1 MEHFR
6 RENLL
11 FESYII
17 RNTKDL
23 GKEDEIDDKKVTK
36 KKKEKNQEKKLLSNE
51 EKYEIANY
59 EAEILK
65 KNIEEGRIKS
75 DAILETL
82 RVPSKTSLF
91 WRKPI
96 WRLPKSGRMPSTSS
110 AKS

>member
-23 GKEDEIDDKKVTK
+23 GKDV
-36 KKKEKNQEKKLLSNE
+36 KNLVIIGRNRRQKSKQEKKNTTQERKVLTNE
-51 EKYEIANY
+51 EKYEIANF
-59 EAEILK
+59 ESEILK
-65 KNIEEGRIKS
+65 KNIDEGRIKS

-82 RVPSKTSLF
+82 RVSN
-91 WRKPI
+91 I
-96 WRLPKSGRMPSTSS
+96 
-110 AKS
+110 

>member
-36 KKKEKNQEKKLLSNE
+36 KKKEKN
-51 EKYEIANY
+51 
-59 EAEILK
+59 
-65 KNIEEGRIKS
+65 
-75 DAILETL
+75 
-82 RVPSKTSLF
+82 
-91 WRKPI
+91 
-96 WRLPKSGRMPSTSS
+96 
-110 AKS
+110 